1 MNRDEYFMSFALRE
15 AKKAYD
21 KGEVPVG
28 CVIVKNDKIISRGHN
43 QVLSKKSGVYHAEI
57 IAINKAGKKLG
68 DFRLEDTEIFVT
80 LEPCC
85 MCAGA
90 IVNSRIKRVV
100 IGTMDP
106 KRGFCGSIENVLDRQ
121 EMNHKSIIETKVL
134 EKECLEILQDFF
146 KILRSEKKNKW
157 N

>member
-1 MNRDEYFMSFALRE
+1 MNRDKYFMSLALKE

-21 KGEVPVG
+21 NGEVPVG
-28 CVIVKNDKIISRGHN
+28 CVIVKDDKVIARGRN
-43 QVLSKKSGVYHAEI
+43 RVLSKKSGVYHAEI
-57 IAINKAGKKLG
+57 VAINKAGQKLG
-68 DFRLEDTEIFVT
+68 DFRLEDTELFVT

-100 IGTMDP
+100 IGAMDI

-121 EMNHKSIIETKVL
+121 ELNHRSIVETGVL
-134 EKECLEILQDFF
+134 EKECLDILQDFF
-146 KILRSEKKNKW
+146 KNLRSEKKSKW